1 MDAQL
6 IGMSPLGW
14 FLGLDLKYQLGIA
27 VFMFTVGAYAVLFI
41 LGRRWR
47 REFEARGVAYWR
59 APKEERLDELISDVW
74 EPRKITVLYGLSYF
88 TNGFVRTAFNLWVPV
103 FLLDEVGI
111 GTIEASAFMGL
122 LFISWSWKMF
132 VGLVADIFPIRWRGR
147 LYKRKPWFAITGVLY
162 LAGIVIMAVS
172 DIETAPVW
180 SVMFPACVS
189 IITAGAFYDMAAD
202 SFAIDVT
209 PPEYHARVIGGV
221 STAGQSVGAALATV
235 LPLWLLD
242 VGGYKL
248 VFVLA
253 GVTGLTSFLFLTVKE
268 PEAAEERA
276 FSREAVAF
284 TFTELTVVVA
294 VLIMFF
300 RSFTMTRISSPLNT
314 MFSIAIR
321 EAIHADV
328 ALVSTL
334 GLAATVAGLAGSL
347 IGGGFADRYGHKK
360 AFMIATAVFA
370 GAGLLWVTL
379 SPEAATAWVVAVV
392 MVSSFMERFW
402 TGTVFAIMA
411 DATPLAMSSTV
422 YQMYMSWSWIGNIP
436 ASILIGYLLGISLS
450 TTVLVLSSASVVVLL
465 LGLYI
470 KPYEAG
476 KASKV

>member
-6 IGMSPLGW
+6 YSMSPLGW
-14 FLGLDLKYQLGIA
+14 FFGLALKYQLGIA

-47 REFEARGVAYWR
+47 REFEARGVTYWS
-59 APKEERLDELISDVW
+59 ASKEERMEELTSEVW

-103 FLLDEVGI
+103 FLLDEVGLGI
-111 GTIEASAFMGL
+111 IEASAFMGL
-122 LFISWSWKMF
+122 LFVSWSWKMF
-132 VGLVADIFPIRWRGR
+132 AGLVADIFPIRWRGR
-147 LYKRKPWFAITGVLY
+147 LYKRKPWFVVTGVLY
-162 LAGIVIMAVS
+162 LIGIVIMAVS

-180 SVMFPACVS
+180 SALFPACVS

-221 STAGQSVGAALATV
+221 STAGQSIGAALATV
-235 LPLWLLD
+235 LPLWLLN

-248 VFVLA
+248 VFVIA
-253 GVTGLTSFLFLTVKE
+253 GFTGLTSFLFLTVKE
-268 PEAAEERA
+268 PEVRAERA

-284 TFTELTVVVA
+284 TYTELTVVIA
-294 VLIMFF
+294 VLIMFT
-300 RSFTMTRISSPLNT
+300 RSFTMTRISSPLNS
-314 MFSIAIR
+314 MFSIAVR

-347 IGGGFADRYGHKK
+347 IGGSFADKYGHKK
-360 AFMIATAVFA
+360 AFLMATVVFT

-379 SPEAATAWVVAVV
+379 SPSTATVWIVVVL
-392 MVSSFMERFW
+392 MISSFMERFW

-436 ASILIGYLLGISLS
+436 ASILIGYLLGIGLR
-450 TTVLVLSSASVVVLL
+450 TTVLALSSVSVLVLL

>member
-1 MDAQL
+1 VS
-6 IGMSPLGW
+6 IIGW
-14 FLGLDLKYQLGIA
+14 FLGLPLKYQLGVA
-27 VFMFTVGAYAVLFI
+27 VFTFTVGAYVVLFA

-47 REFEARGVAYWR
+47 RGFEARGIAYWR
-59 APKEERLDELISDVW
+59 APKEERMEELISEVW

-103 FLLDEVGI
+103 FLLDEVGV

-122 LFISWSWKMF
+122 LFVSWSWKMF
-132 VGLVADIFPIRWRGR
+132 VGLIADVFPFRWRGR
-147 LYKRKPWFAITGVLY
+147 PYKRKPWFVVTGVLY
-162 LAGIVIMAVS
+162 LAGITIMALS
-172 DIETAPVW
+172 DIESASVW
-180 SVMFPACVS
+180 TVLFPACVS
-189 IITAGAFYDMAAD
+189 IITAGAFYDMSAD
-202 SFAIDVT
+202 SYIIDVT
-209 PPEYHARVIGGV
+209 PPEYHARVVGGV

-235 LPLWLLD
+235 LPLWLLQ

-253 GVTGLTSFLFLTVKE
+253 GATGLSSFLFLTVKE
-268 PEAAEERA
+268 PEVAEERA

-300 RSFTMTRISSPLNT
+300 RSFTMTRITSPLNN
-314 MFSIAIR
+314 MFAIALR
-321 EAIHADV
+321 EAISADV

-347 IGGGFADRYGHKK
+347 IGGGFADRYGHKR
-360 AFMIATAVFA
+360 AFMMATAVFA
-370 GAGLLWVTL
+370 GSGLLWVTL
-379 SPEAATAWVVAVV
+379 SPGAATFWVVAVV
-392 MVSSFMERFW
+392 MASSFMERFW

-436 ASILIGYLLGISLS
+436 ASILIGYLLGIGLR
-450 TTVLVLSSASVVVLL
+450 TTVLALSSVSVVVLL
-465 LGLYI
+465 LGLYV